1 MAGGG
6 SETQTSTVEIPE
18 WLQQAAQSGLARGTQ
33 AAGIGYVPYRGPDVA
48 ALTPLQE
55 AAMFNTRQ
63 ASSAFGLGA
72 SPLPG
77 AGMPTVQTFADGTR
91 GYSAFPLYEQAVNE
105 LKMRDPA
112 QYAKLMAPFNGPGTF
127 GITSMPMGGPMGG
140 APQSYGQP
148 MREGPPQ
155 GSGASRDYG
164 STAADR
170 IAQGGGGNTA
180 ASRIAASNLASRLP
194 GGVNTRDPSSALN
207 QAAARLTS
215 KPQGAPTQKDRPA
228 PRPTSG
234 SSSGSSRGS
243 SARTSAPEPSTK
255 YSANDRRGNSRSG
268 GSSSG
273 RKK

>member
-6 SETQTSTVEIPE
+6 GKGGSTSTEVSIPA
-18 WLQQAAQSGLARGTQ
+18 WLEQAAQSGLARGQQ

-48 ALTPLQE
+48 ALTPMQE
-55 AAMFNTRQ
+55 AAMANTSA

-72 SPLPG
+72 SPAPG
-77 AGMPTVQTFADGTR
+77 AGMPAVQTFADGTR
-91 GYSAFPLYEQAVNE
+91 GYSSAPLYDQAVNE

-112 QYAKLMAPFNGPGTF
+112 QYAKLMAPFSGGGQF
-127 GITSMPMGGPMGG
+127 GITSMPMGGA

-155 GSGASRDYG
+155 GSGASRNYG

-170 IAQGGGGNTA
+170 IAQGGGSTA
-180 ASRIAASNLASRLP
+180 ASRIASSNLASRLP
-194 GGVNTRDPSSALN
+194 GGVNTRNPTSAMN

-215 KPQGAPTQKDRPA
+215 KPQKAPTAASRPA
-228 PRPTSG
+228 AKSTS
-234 SSSGSSRGS
+234 
-243 SARTSAPEPSTK
+243 TSKSV
-255 YSANDRRGNSRSG
+255 SDSRSKAG

>member
-6 SETQTSTVEIPE
+6 GKGGSTSTEVSIPA
-18 WLQQAAQSGLARGTQ
+18 WLEDAAKSGLARGTQ
-33 AAGIGYVPYRGPDVA
+33 AAGIGYAPYIGPDVA
-48 ALTPLQE
+48 ASTPLQE
-55 AAMFNTRQ
+55 AAMFNTGQ
-63 ASSAFGLGA
+63 AASAFGLA
-72 SPLPG
+72 PSPIPS
-77 AGMPTVQTFADGTR
+77 AGMPEVQTFAGGMR

-105 LKMRDPA
+105 LKMRDPV
-112 QYAKLMAPFNGPGTF
+112 QYAKLMTPFDGGGQF

-140 APQSYGQP
+140 APQSYGEP

-228 PRPTSG
+228 SKSTSTSRSVSDSRTAATSRPASRPDKTSTEKK
-234 SSSGSSRGS
+234 SSPSRG
-243 SARTSAPEPSTK
+243 
-255 YSANDRRGNSRSG
+255 G
-268 GSSSG
+268 SG
-273 RKK
+273 RR

>member
-6 SETQTSTVEIPE
+6 GKGGSTSTEVSIPA
-18 WLQQAAQSGLARGTQ
+18 WLEQAAQSGLARGTQ

-48 ALTPLQE
+48 ALTPMQE
-55 AAMFNTRQ
+55 AAMANTSM

-91 GYSAFPLYEQAVNE
+91 GYSSAPLYDQAVNE

-112 QYAKLMAPFNGPGTF
+112 QYAKLMAPFSGGGQF
-127 GITSMPMGGPMGG
+127 GITSMPMGGV

-170 IAQGGGGNTA
+170 IAQGGGSTA
-180 ASRIAASNLASRLP
+180 ASRIASSNLASRMP
-194 GGVNTRDPSSALN
+194 GGVNTRNPTSAMN

-215 KPQGAPTQKDRPA
+215 KPQGAPTQRDRPQA
-228 PRPTSG
+228 
-234 SSSGSSRGS
+234 
-243 SARTSAPEPSTK
+243 
-255 YSANDRRGNSRSG
+255 
-268 GSSSG
+268 

>member
-6 SETQTSTVEIPE
+6 SETQTSTVEIPQ
-18 WLQQAAQSGLARGTQ
+18 WLQEAAQSGLARGTQ

-55 AAMFNTRQ
+55 AAMFNTSQ

-72 SPLPG
+72 SPLPS

-91 GYSAFPLYEQAVNE
+91 GYSAFPLYEQAVND
-105 LKMRDPA
+105 LRMRDPA
-112 QYAKLMAPFNGPGTF
+112 QYAKLMAPFSGEGQF

-140 APQSYGQP
+140 VAPQSYGEP
-148 MREGPPQ
+148 MRTEPPQ

-170 IAQGGGGNTA
+170 IRQAANTSSSGGNTA
-180 ASRIAASNLASRLP
+180 ASRIASSNLASRMP
-194 GGVNTRDPSSALN
+194 GGVNTKNPTSALN

-228 PRPTSG
+228 PKSTSTKK
-234 SSSGSSRGS
+234 SVSESRGK
-243 SARTSAPEPSTK
+243 A
-255 YSANDRRGNSRSG
+255 G

>member
-6 SETQTSTVEIPE
+6 SETQTSSVEIPQ
-18 WLQQAAQSGLARGTQ
+18 WLQEAAQSGLARGTQ

-55 AAMFNTRQ
+55 AAMFNTSQ

-91 GYSAFPLYEQAVNE
+91 GYSAFPLYEQAVND

-112 QYAKLMAPFNGPGTF
+112 QYAKLMAQFDGSTSF
-127 GITSMPMGGPMGG
+127 GITSMPMGGG

-170 IAQGGGGNTA
+170 IAQGGGRSSSSNFASSGV
-180 ASRIAASNLASRLP
+180 ASRMP
-194 GGVNTRDPSSALN
+194 GGVNTRDPSSAVN
-207 QAAARLTS
+207 RMAASLS
-215 KPQGAPTQKDRPA
+215 KPQGKPTASSRPA
-228 PRPTSG
+228 AKSTST
-234 SSSGSSRGS
+234 SKSVSDSRNKAG
-243 SARTSAPEPSTK
+243 
-255 YSANDRRGNSRSG
+255 
-268 GSSSG
+268 
-273 RKK
+273 KK